1 MGKKW
6 VIGLLLCL
14 LVAGFFS
21 TYKLSES
28 PKTWFD
34 EGIFLQI
41 ARNVPLSH
49 GYTLRVSP
57 SELVPAG
64 VVSTIGFP
72 LVAPLSASFALFGI
86 GLLQA
91 RIVMVAYILLMVTMA
106 FFFTKRAWDSR
117 HALWVTLLIA
127 THAPVYG
134 NGKNVLG
141 EVPGLFYFFLFVFLL
156 AKLERETK
164 PKTWLWIMT
173 GFVAGLFIATK
184 SSFILLI
191 PILGLAFLLLR
202 KRFTYRWSDL
212 SLCFGALILP
222 IAINMVIQFGFSV
235 DIFTSFTSY
244 GNLPGLEKLTGLTLP
259 GLVLKNLASFF
270 QQATPAYL
278 LITLITWLASVC
290 LRWKRQSPLPLHEYV
305 SLGFVLLSVAYF
317 LKMPGVFRYLFVAQV
332 IIFPYFVAACFT
344 LVPSRLGA
352 WLTKKRMEMML
363 MVGLTGLILFQVHQ
377 TLFNSWVAYAYD
389 DTRTRE
395 LAAYF
400 TALDPSQQVFFYHAT
415 EAVTF
420 FKGENYSQ
428 YFQLLYYDD
437 AFGKEALPQLQKGV
451 PDVVIVAGALETE
464 AQPWLENY
472 QKQTSLH
479 QGSYLIFERK

>member
-1 MGKKW
+1 MRKKW
-6 VIGLLLCL
+6 VIGLIICL
-14 LVAGFFS
+14 LIAGFFS

-28 PKTWFD
+28 PRTWFD

-57 SELVPAG
+57 TELVPAG
-64 VVSTIGFP
+64 VLSTIGFP
-72 LVAPLSASFALFGI
+72 LVGPLSASFALFGI

-91 RIVMVAYILLMVTMA
+91 RVVMVAYILLMVLMA
-106 FFFTKRAWDSR
+106 FFFTKRAWDTR
-117 HALWVTLLIA
+117 HALWATLLIA

-141 EVPGLFYFFLFVFLL
+141 EVPGLFYFFVFLFL
-156 AKLERETK
+156 LTKLERETK
-164 PKTWLWIMT
+164 PKTLLWILT
-173 GFVAGLFIATK
+173 GLAAGLFVATK
-184 SSFILLI
+184 SSFILLL
-191 PILGLAFLLLR
+191 PVLGLAFLFLR
-202 KRFTYRWSDL
+202 KRFAYRWHDL
-212 SLCFGALILP
+212 ALALGALVLP
-222 IAINMVIQFGFSV
+222 IAINMVIQFGFSSA
-235 DIFTSFTSY
+235 IFTSFVSY
-244 GNLPGLEKLTGLTLP
+244 GSLPGLEKITGLTLF
-259 GLVLKNLASFF
+259 GLVQKNVLSFF

-278 LITLITWLASVC
+278 LVTLTAWCASVC
-290 LRWKRQSPLPLHEYV
+290 LRWKRTSPLPLHEYV

-332 IIFPYFVAACFT
+332 ITFPYFIDACFT
-344 LVPSRLGA
+344 LIPSRLGS
-352 WLTKKRMEMML
+352 WLTKQRMEVAL
-363 MVGLTGLILFQVHQ
+363 AISLALLILFQGYQV
-377 TLFNSWVAYAYD
+377 LFSSWVAYAYD

-395 LAAYF
+395 LAATF
-400 TALDPSQQVFFYHAT
+400 TTLDPTQHIFFYHAT

-437 AFGKEALPQLQKGV
+437 AFGKAELVQLQKGV

-464 AQPWLENY
+464 AKPWLEQY
-472 QKQTSLH
+472 QKRTSLD
-479 QGSYLIFERK
+479 QGSYLIFERQ

>member
-1 MGKKW
+1 MQKKW
-6 VIGLLLCL
+6 VIGFLFCL
-14 LVAGFFS
+14 LIAGFFS

-28 PKTWFD
+28 PRTWFD

-57 SELVPAG
+57 TELVPAG
-64 VVSTIGFP
+64 VLSTIGFP
-72 LVAPLSASFALFGI
+72 LVGPLSVSFALFGI

-91 RIVMVAYILLMVTMA
+91 RIIMVAYILLMVSMA
-106 FFFTKRAWDSR
+106 FFFTQRAWDTR
-117 HALWVTLLIA
+117 HAVWATLLVA

-141 EVPGLFYFFLFVFLL
+141 EVPGLFYFFLFLFLL
-156 AKLERETK
+156 TKLEGETK
-164 PKTWLWIMT
+164 SKTWLWIAT
-173 GFVAGLFIATK
+173 GLAAGLFIATK
-184 SSFILLI
+184 SSFILLL
-191 PILGLAFLLLR
+191 PVLALAFLLLR
-202 KRFTYRWSDL
+202 KRFTYRWHDL
-212 SLCFGALILP
+212 TLALGALILP
-222 IAINMVIQFGFSV
+222 IAINLVIQFGFSSAV
-235 DIFTSFTSY
+235 FTSFTRY
-244 GNLPGLEKLTGLTLP
+244 GNLPGLEKITGLTLA
-259 GLVLKNLASFF
+259 GLIHKNLLSFF

-278 LITLITWLASVC
+278 LVTLTVWLSAVC
-290 LRWKRQSPLPLHEYV
+290 IRWKRKYPLPLHEYV

-344 LVPSRLGA
+344 LIPAQVGS
-352 WLTKKRMEMML
+352 WLTKRRIETML
-363 MVGLTGLILFQVHQ
+363 LVGVAGLVLFQAHQ

-400 TALDPSQQVFFYHAT
+400 ATLDPSQHIFFYHAT

-420 FKGENYSQ
+420 LKSENYSQ

-437 AFGKEALPQLQKGV
+437 AFGKATLVQLQNGV
-451 PDVVIVAGALETE
+451 PDVVIVASSLEPEAL
-464 AQPWLENY
+464 PWLGRY
-472 QKQTSLH
+472 QKTSGLDG
-479 QGSYLIFERK
+479 GSYLIFERR